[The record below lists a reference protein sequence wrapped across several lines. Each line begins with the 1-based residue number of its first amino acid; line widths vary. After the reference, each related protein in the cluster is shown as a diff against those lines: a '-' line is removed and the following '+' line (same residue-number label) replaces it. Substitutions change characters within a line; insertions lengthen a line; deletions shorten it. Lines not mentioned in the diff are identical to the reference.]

1 MFFFSYIFVMVNQKT
16 FYKFKTVTKM
26 KKMIFT
32 AMAVLAF
39 SAVSMANT
47 IEVKEEVVEN
57 KDSKVKGTIVRLTV
71 FADCYSKAVA
81 YLERYDRYNRNSQA
95 HNEAVYN
102 AYLDGCLQANR

>member
-16 FYKFKTVTKM
+16 FYKFKTITKM

-47 IEVKEEVVEN
+47 IEVKEEVV
-57 KDSKVKGTIVRLTV
+57 VKTRVKLK
-71 FADCYSKAVA
+71 C
-81 YLERYDRYNRNSQA
+81 
-95 HNEAVYN
+95 
-102 AYLDGCLQANR
+102 

>member
-1 MFFFSYIFVMVNQKT
+1 MFFFSYIFVTVNQKT

-47 IEVKEEVVEN
+47 IEVKEEVVAE
-57 KDSKVKGTIVRLTV
+57 
-71 FADCYSKAVA
+71 DCYEKAMDAVDIA
-81 YLERYDRYNRNSQA
+81 EEDDPIFNFYLYQVVLRN
-95 HNEAVYN
+95 
-102 AYLDGCLQANR
+102 CLKNQ